1 LVPVD
6 LPSVAQTNIFAV
18 GCVANATGVDG
29 WELSDFLY
37 DSGRMWLV
45 LLLAMTRVKPLLF
58 ARTTRA
64 ANDKKD
70 NGSKS

>member
-1 LVPVD
+1 MILVTVD

-29 WELSDFLY
+29 WEISGILY

-45 LLLAMTRVKPLLF
+45 EYHPGVALLNAVIP
-58 ARTTRA
+58 A
-64 ANDKKD
+64 
-70 NGSKS
+70 

>member
-1 LVPVD
+1 MVTND

-18 GCVANATGVDG
+18 GCVANATIVYG
-29 WELSDFLY
+29 WVLSDIWY
-37 DSGRMWLV
+37 GSGRRWLM
-45 LLLAMTRVKPLLF
+45 LLLAMPRVKSLLV
-58 ARTTRA
+58 ARTARA

>member
-1 LVPVD
+1 MSC

-45 LLLAMTRVKPLLF
+45 EYHPGVALLNAVIP
-58 ARTTRA
+58 A
-64 ANDKKD
+64 
-70 NGSKS
+70 